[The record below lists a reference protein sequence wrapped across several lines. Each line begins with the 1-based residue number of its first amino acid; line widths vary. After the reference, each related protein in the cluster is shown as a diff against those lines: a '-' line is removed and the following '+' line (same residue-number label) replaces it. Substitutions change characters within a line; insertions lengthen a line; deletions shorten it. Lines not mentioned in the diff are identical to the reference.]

1 MNSKNL
7 VLQRDQLDLSAF
19 IEHPEIDNAPGGIEN
34 SPVVM
39 LVHGFPDTPHSWGKV
54 AEGLVQA
61 GYTVVR
67 PWLRGYTPA
76 SVKQGAAYD
85 PYTAGLDL
93 LAWRAMFPGRPVH
106 LVGHDWGAVAAMAAV
121 ATQASE
127 WKTLTLLAIPPFQKV
142 ERAWRLLPKQM
153 VMSQYML
160 EMQSASAPARLAAN
174 QFGRIRALWASW
186 SPGWKFTQ
194 ADIDPVLKAFSNPKV
209 AWAATRYYR
218 SLFTLHRAA
227 TRSIYASSRKPLNV
241 PTLAM
246 AGQNDGCMQ
255 AALLHAMIEPACFPD
270 GVRAEILSD
279 CGHFLHA
286 ERPGAVLT
294 ELLSHFHAQ

>member
-1 MNSKNL
+1 MNSETL
-7 VLQRDQLDLSAF
+7 VLQRDQLALSALM
-19 IEHPEIDNAPGGIEN
+19 DGSGAGAEN
-34 SPVVM
+34 TPVAM
-39 LVHGFPDTPHSWGKV
+39 LVHGFPDTPHSWDKV

-67 PWLRGYTPA
+67 PWLRGYTPE
-76 SVKQGAAYD
+76 SVNPRAAYD

-93 LAWRAMFPGRPVH
+93 LEWRYLFTGRDVH

-121 ATQASE
+121 ATQASA
-127 WKTLTLLAIPPFQKV
+127 WKTLSLLAIPPFQKV
-142 ERAWRLLPKQM
+142 ERAWRLLPRQM

-174 QFGRIRALWASW
+174 QYGRIRALWSSW
-186 SPGWKFTQ
+186 SPTWKFTE
-194 ADIDPVLKAFSNPKV
+194 AEFAPVLKAFSHPGV

-218 SLFTLHRAA
+218 SLFTLHRAE
-227 TRSIYASSRKPLNV
+227 TRSIYAMSRKPLNV

-255 AALLHAMIEPACFPD
+255 AALLNAMIEPTCFPS
-270 GVRAEILSD
+270 GIRAEILSQ

-286 ERPGAVLT
+286 ERPDAVLA
-294 ELLSHFHAQ
+294 ELKAHFAAQ